1 MKKGFTLVE
10 LIAVISIISLLL
22 LIGVPSYLLVSNN
35 IKQTMYESKVKE
47 LLSKGEEYA
56 EETNVFVFSVN
67 TLLEEGKISADN
79 ETGNLLDPRD
89 KRKMN
94 CDIIEVHYENN
105 NYDGNY
111 IESNTCLSAEELNN
125 QYGMVNIIVKNGE
138 AKVIDN
144 PSEWHISKKDTLSYE
159 FKEDYQGFADK
170 VKSILWTG
178 EEEKSC
184 SIENKVECEKYEV
197 TASATKMVTIYL
209 KLVLE
214 RDGTEVTQSYSKVIA
229 IDNEK
234 PGLVDG
240 SIIYD
245 NESYGTDAR
254 KVTFELTDYNGS
266 GVASY
271 GLVTEKECKN
281 VNYKEANDGVQ
292 TEYLTNGTYYICAKD
307 KAGNEVGYFE
317 AKDEIYIDK
326 VDNNSLNI
334 NITNS
339 ANNDWTKNDITLTI
353 KTNKTDID
361 FCMYK
366 YDNEEYQRYNGTI
379 QNKTI
384 SYGPITTSQN
394 RKFYFVCYD
403 KAGNRSNEA
412 TTNIKIDKENPNVS
426 FTETNKTAGENGWY
440 KALSIKMDVK
450 DTLSGLSNFK
460 YCVTNSNCTPN
471 INVTGS
477 TKTVSLSNG
486 KNNKVCVSAT
496 DKVGNNVTKCSNTYN
511 VDNVIPTT
519 SMTAT
524 CNGSSIIV
532 KATNYKDNLSG
543 VHIFYFNNGS
553 GWVSSTKDSY
563 TYAVKSGNFKVKVKD
578 WAGNVSKEVNA
589 SQTCAPK
596 LTRVGDALM
605 GTLSP
610 LNSSQIVQFTYR
622 VNWASRDE
630 YKQDEANLCDNSS
643 NSYNCS
649 KSTLNGR
656 VININGTTINYG
668 TTQRLRY
675 GKYALGVDEHE
686 AVRISDSKVAF
697 TGTSNSLNNGSALR
711 GVVIYNISGNT
722 FSEALGHVLYQ
733 DGSNHNWIGVEGMS
747 YTPGSST
754 LTVYMDCGNSSYYR
768 NCIYYI
774 NINNGSFTKTESEFR
789 SNWQVYNAGYD
800 KEGRVGST
808 GIPKYKEYQDY
819 IGLNNGTP
827 ISLCNASNYDN
838 VPIAAGVYEGNSC
851 YGRNAKKI
859 ISGDDWASYGSSL
872 SIGHMGND
880 KLVLHVGGRTKVN
893 GSYTYKSYFMFYRK
907 VNGTWKYQYTMEAPG
922 NNTSSYDGEFISLNA
937 DTLVYNS
944 KNNGFYIIQ
953 Y

>member
-10 LIAVISIISLLL
+10 LIAVVSIISLLL
-22 LIGVPSYLLVSNN
+22 LIGIPSYLLVSNN

-105 NYDGNY
+105 SYDGNY
-111 IESNTCLSAEELNN
+111 IESNTCLSDEELNN

-138 AKVIDN
+138 EKVIDN

-159 FKEDYQGFADK
+159 FKENYQGFADK

-214 RDGTEVTQSYSKVIA
+214 IDGVEVTQSYSKVIA

-334 NITNS
+334 NITNP

-496 DKVGNNVTKCSNTYN
+496 DKIGNNVTKCSNTYN

-563 TYAVKSGNFKVKVKD
+563 TYAVNSGNFKVKVKD

-596 LTRVGDALM
+596 VTRVGDTLT

-610 LNSSQIVQFTYR
+610 LNSSQIVQFTYN
-622 VNWASRDE
+622 VNWASREE
-630 YKQDEANLCDNSS
+630 YRKDTAHLCSS
-643 NSYNCS
+643 QGQSSCY

-656 VININGTTINYG
+656 VININGTSINYG
-668 TTQRLRY
+668 PTQRLRY
-675 GKYALGVDEHE
+675 GTDAMGVSDHD
-686 AVRISDSKVAF
+686 AVRLSDNKVAF
-697 TGTSNSLNNGSALR
+697 TGTSYEGSTKNGNYGL
-711 GVVIYNISGNT
+711 VIYNVYGNS
-722 FSEALGHVLYQ
+722 FSESLGYVLYQ
-733 DGSNHNWIGVEGMS
+733 SGSNKYWGGQYGMS
-747 YTPGSST
+747 YYRGEDI
-754 LTVYMDCGNSSYYR
+754 LKVFLDCGSQNHYK
-768 NCIYYI
+768 NCIYTI
-774 NINNGSFTKTESEFR
+774 NIYNGQVSKNSTSKR
-789 SNWQVYNAGYD
+789 DYWQVYNAGYD
-800 KEGRVGST
+800 AEGIVGFT
-808 GIPKYKEYQDY
+808 GIPKYKEVQSY

-827 ISLCNASNYDN
+827 ISLCNASNYDGVAIN
-838 VPIAAGVYEGNSC
+838 AGIYEGSGCFGNKN
-851 YGRNAKKI
+851 RI
-859 ISGDDWASYGSSL
+859 INGDDWANYGKGI

-880 KLVLHVGGRTKVN
+880 KLVLHVGGQIRVSTRV
-893 GSYTYKSYFMFYRK
+893 YTYKSYFMFYRK
-907 VNGTWKYQYTMEAPG
+907 VNGTWQYQYTMEAPG
-922 NNTSSYDGEFISLNA
+922 NGTNYYSGRFISLNA
-937 DTLVYNS
+937 NTLVYNS
-944 KNNGFYIIQ
+944 NRNGLYVIQ

>member
-10 LIAVISIISLLL
+10 LIAVVSIISLLL
-22 LIGVPSYLLVSNN
+22 LIGIPSYLLVSNN

-79 ETGNLLDPRD
+79 EIGNLLDPRD

-105 NYDGNY
+105 NYEGNY
-111 IESNTCLSAEELNN
+111 IESNTCLSDEELNN
-125 QYGMVNIIVKNGE
+125 QYGMVNIIVKDGE
-138 AKVIDN
+138 EKVIDN

-159 FKEDYQGFADK
+159 FKENYQGFADK

-214 RDGTEVTQSYSKVIA
+214 IDGTEVTQSYSKVIA

-254 KVTFELTDYNGS
+254 KITFELTDYNGS

-271 GLVTEKECKN
+271 GLVTEKECKK

-339 ANNDWTKNDITLTI
+339 ANNDWTQNDITLTI

-471 INVTGS
+471 VNVTGS

-524 CNGSSIIV
+524 CMV
-532 KATNYKDNLSG
+532 
-543 VHIFYFNNGS
+543 V
-553 GWVSSTKDSY
+553 
-563 TYAVKSGNFKVKVKD
+563 
-578 WAGNVSKEVNA
+578 
-589 SQTCAPK
+589 P
-596 LTRVGDALM
+596 
-605 GTLSP
+605 
-610 LNSSQIVQFTYR
+610 
-622 VNWASRDE
+622 
-630 YKQDEANLCDNSS
+630 
-643 NSYNCS
+643 
-649 KSTLNGR
+649 
-656 VININGTTINYG
+656 
-668 TTQRLRY
+668 
-675 GKYALGVDEHE
+675 
-686 AVRISDSKVAF
+686 
-697 TGTSNSLNNGSALR
+697 SL
-711 GVVIYNISGNT
+711 
-722 FSEALGHVLYQ
+722 
-733 DGSNHNWIGVEGMS
+733 
-747 YTPGSST
+747 
-754 LTVYMDCGNSSYYR
+754 
-768 NCIYYI
+768 
-774 NINNGSFTKTESEFR
+774 
-789 SNWQVYNAGYD
+789 
-800 KEGRVGST
+800 
-808 GIPKYKEYQDY
+808 
-819 IGLNNGTP
+819 
-827 ISLCNASNYDN
+827 
-838 VPIAAGVYEGNSC
+838 
-851 YGRNAKKI
+851 
-859 ISGDDWASYGSSL
+859 
-872 SIGHMGND
+872 
-880 KLVLHVGGRTKVN
+880 
-893 GSYTYKSYFMFYRK
+893 
-907 VNGTWKYQYTMEAPG
+907 
-922 NNTSSYDGEFISLNA
+922 
-937 DTLVYNS
+937 
-944 KNNGFYIIQ
+944 
-953 Y
+953 